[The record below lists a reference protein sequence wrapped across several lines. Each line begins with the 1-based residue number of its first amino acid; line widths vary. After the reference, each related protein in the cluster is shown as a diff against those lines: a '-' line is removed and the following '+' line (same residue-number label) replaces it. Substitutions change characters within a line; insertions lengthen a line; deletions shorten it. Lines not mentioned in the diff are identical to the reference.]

1 MTQLT
6 GRARELRNK
15 YQNEYRRTHKEAIK
29 KYMVTYWEK
38 KAGIAPGVP
47 EVDTEST
54 ESILTNEVN
63 ALRCQGLSQRKIAE
77 QLCISVGYVNKL
89 LNK

>member
-1 MTQLT
+1 MTISKE
-6 GRARELRNK
+6 ARELRNA
-15 YQNEYRRTHKEAIK
+15 YQRAYRRKHPEKLKNYQIA
-29 KYMVTYWEK
+29 YWEK
-38 KAGIAPGVP
+38 KAGVAPGVP

-63 ALRCQGLSQRKIAE
+63 ALRCQGMSQRKIAE